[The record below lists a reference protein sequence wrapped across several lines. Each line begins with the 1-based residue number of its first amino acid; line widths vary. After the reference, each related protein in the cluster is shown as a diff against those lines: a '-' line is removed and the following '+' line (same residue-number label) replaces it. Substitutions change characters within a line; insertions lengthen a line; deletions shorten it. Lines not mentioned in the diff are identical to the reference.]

1 MKACLKC
8 ETSNSLNDAFCINCG
23 VPLEIT
29 PAEQPV
35 ESDATTPKVS
45 RGKQNGALFA
55 VAVVGIIVGVLITAN
70 GLAKPVIGARYTQA
84 ELTKF
89 VDFSF
94 SKGYEDGQT
103 KGYNS
108 GKDDGNTVGYSSGN
122 DDGYRTG
129 YSDGCNNVFDEVGYT
144 EIIGIF
150 YPYYTSNTGRNYFS
164 QSDLCD

>member
-1 MKACLKC
+1 MKVCSKC
-8 ETSNSLNDAFCINCG
+8 ETSNSLVAAFCINCG
-23 VPLEIT
+23 VLLEIT
-29 PAEQPV
+29 PTEQTV
-35 ESDATTPKVS
+35 EIGAATPKAS
-45 RGKQNGALFA
+45 RGKQIGALFA
-55 VAVVGIIVGVLITAN
+55 VAVAGIIVGVLITAN
-70 GLAKPVIGARYTQA
+70 GLAKPVIGVRYTES
-84 ELTKF
+84 ELMKV

-108 GKDDGNTVGYSSGN
+108 GK

-150 YPYYTSNTGRNYFS
+150 YPYNGYSIGKTYYD
-164 QSDLCD
+164 QSYLCD